1 MNRIAAQRGVATGTI
16 KKPDRDPEF
25 PGVVPADEPFNFAEG
40 EAKEVGPMLAH
51 LASRLDDLLAAP
63 ENWPIKVRLSFS
75 EGADGKG
82 VDSKN

>member
-1 MNRIAAQRGVATGTI
+1 METSRPELRG
-16 KKPDRDPEF
+16 DSEF
-25 PGVVPADEPFNFAEG
+25 PGVQPADEPSNFAEG
-40 EAKEVGPMLAH
+40 EAKEVGPMLAR